1 MEPAQH
7 DRERIMQ
14 GVEAGTGER
23 KGRNIMA
30 SDAANDGGVGET
42 RERRIRRRVATV
54 ATTVAGESS
63 EELIKREES
72 E

>member
-30 SDAANDGGVGET
+30 SDAANDGGVET

>member
-30 SDAANDGGVGET
+30 SDAANDGGVGEN
-42 RERRIRRRVATV
+42 
-54 ATTVAGESS
+54 
-63 EELIKREES
+63 
-72 E
+72 